1 MGKGR
6 GFSALGLLLL
16 LGAAL
21 GGRVPRGADF
31 KAINH
36 RHSDVRLPP
45 GLKPE
50 SYFLQLQPFLEQDL
64 FRGHIFINITVTSDL
79 EKRDLITL
87 HAGAKLKVKHVTLD
101 EVYAGPTFTVTTTTA
116 PVVEGENTTE
126 MAEEIDEP
134 PKVISVDREPQGQLL
149 LIRLSKELIPGYSYR
164 LGAEFSGH
172 MNNKSS
178 DGLFKGHY
186 VNQVTGNTHFFVAAH
201 FKPSF
206 ARTVFPCF
214 DEPHFKAPVTVS
226 IARPK
231 DTDLRTISNMPHVST
246 LPMVNDISWVWDTF
260 EASPPM
266 STYAISFLT
275 SDLMAGPS
283 EEGDIVKVY
292 ARPALSEES
301 EYARKV
307 APKALDYFEKTL
319 GVRFP
324 LAKLDLVALPGFNAP
339 VPAENWGLVFY
350 REGDILSGSNTYNRW
365 VTSYVVN
372 ELVMQWVGSL
382 ITPEWWQDVWMNR
395 ALVNFLARGAAY
407 QLEPEEERNSHE
419 QTPAAAV
426 YALYYE
432 YSKRSPYARQP
443 SMKDII
449 SATKAEV
456 VIRMLNFTISQ
467 KTFMNTLRDFINA
480 KSYDTYTPEQFWAAI
495 GTRAHREG
503 TLPLAVSSKAVASTW
518 MNGNRIPLLTVTRN
532 YKGSLNLMQRQFI
545 RDPSFDDEQDVEDE
559 SLWWIPVIMAP
570 QLSDGSVDLAS
581 KAPALWMPPT
591 RQIENLSDP
600 SDPEN
605 FLIVNPEDIGLFLVN
620 YDAQNWKLLGDHL
633 LREEGRSGPN
643 AIPPSTRAKLLH
655 DALNLAMA
663 GALDFSTALSLTRFL
678 KFEKQFEPWH
688 PFFNMVDML
697 SKKLDGTK
705 AGKLFSLF
713 VLRLTSNLDASLGEA
728 GLPNE
733 VAWKGKLRSNTR
745 HMLCSLGQENCI
757 NKARDI
763 FARWVRSK
771 TPDASIPVPSRVFC
785 PVFAYGSKEEWNF
798 GFERFNHL
806 SSSKAAADRSYL
818 LKTLAG
824 CPRDPSKIERL
835 LTAILLS
842 KGTKSEL
849 FSDADIR
856 LVLGEISGRHA
867 GYLELFRFTK
877 THWKQLKENFHSRPH
892 LWTALVTAATSNFKT
907 VEELKMVEQF
917 IEEHQGHFGSAAEGA
932 LQKSLERVQFE
943 AEWSKKH
950 LPEIENWLVGQMV
963 D

>member
-1 MGKGR
+1 MAKGQ
-6 GFSALGLLLL
+6 GFLALSLTVLL
-16 LGAAL
+16 AMVY

-36 RHSDVRLPP
+36 RHVDIRLPP
-45 GLKPE
+45 GIKPE

-64 FRGHIFINITVTSDL
+64 FRGHVFINITVTSDL
-79 EKRDLITL
+79 EQRDLITL
-87 HAGAKLKVKHVTLD
+87 HAGSKLKLKHVTLD
-101 EVYAGPTFTVTTTTA
+101 EVYPAGPLAPTTPA
-116 PVVEGENTTE
+116 PVLD
-126 MAEEIDEP
+126 AEETTDLPEEVEEP
-134 PKVISVDREPQGQLL
+134 PTVVSVDREPQGQLL
-149 LIRLSKELIPGYSYR
+149 LIKLSKELIPGYSYR

-172 MNNKSS
+172 INNKSS
-178 DGLFKGHY
+178 DGIFKGHY
-186 VNQVTGNTHFFVAAH
+186 VNQVTGNTHFYVAAH

-214 DEPHFKAPVTVS
+214 DEPEMKAVVTVS

-231 DTDLRTISNMPHVST
+231 ETDLRTISNMPHVST

-275 SDLMAGPS
+275 SDLMAGPR
-283 EEGDIVKVY
+283 EEDEIVRVFS
-292 ARPALSEES
+292 RPALAEET
-301 EYARKV
+301 EYARRV

-324 LAKLDLVALPGFNAP
+324 LPKLDLVALPGFNAP

-350 REGDILSGSNTYNRW
+350 REGDILSGGNGYNRW

-372 ELVMQWVGSL
+372 ELVMQWIGSL
-382 ITPEWWQDVWMNR
+382 VTPNWWQDVWMNR
-395 ALVNFLARGAAY
+395 ALANFLARGAAF
-407 QLEPEEERNSHE
+407 QLEPAEEKYSHE

-467 KTFMNTLRDFINA
+467 KTFMNTLRDFINDR
-480 KSYDTYTPEQFWAAI
+480 SYSTYTPEQFWAAI
-495 GTRAHREG
+495 GKRAHSEG

-518 MNGNRIPLLTVTRN
+518 MNGNRIPLLTVTRD
-532 YKGSLNLMQRQFI
+532 YKGNIDLSQRQFI
-545 RDPSFDDEQDVEDE
+545 RDPGFDDDENVEDE

-570 QLSDGSVDLAS
+570 QRPDGRVDIVT

-591 RQIENLSDP
+591 KQIENLSDP
-600 SDPEN
+600 SEPEN

-620 YDAQNWKLLGDHL
+620 YDTQNWKLLGNHL
-633 LREEGRSGPN
+633 LKEEGRVGPSS
-643 AIPPSTRAKLLH
+643 IPPTTRAKLLH
-655 DALNLAMA
+655 DSLNLAMA
-663 GALDFSTALSLTRFL
+663 GALDFDTALSMARFL
-678 KFEKQFEPWH
+678 KFERQFEPWH
-688 PFFNMVDML
+688 PFFNMVDVL
-697 SKKLDGTK
+697 SKRLDGTA
-705 AGKLFSLF
+705 AGKYFGRF
-713 VLRLTSNLDASLGEA
+713 VLRLASNLDSSLGEA

-733 VAWKGKLRSNTR
+733 PAWRGKLRSNTR
-745 HMLCSLGQENCI
+745 HMLCSLGEENCV
-757 NKARDI
+757 NKARDV

-771 TPDASIPVPSRVFC
+771 TPDVNIPVPSRVFC
-785 PVFAYGSKEEWNF
+785 PVFAFGSKEEWNF
-798 GFERFNHL
+798 GFERLGHL
-806 SSSKAAADRSYL
+806 TGAKASADRNFL

-824 CPRDPSKIERL
+824 CPRDPAKIEKL
-835 LTAILLS
+835 LTASLLS
-842 KGTKSEL
+842 KGTKGEPFSE
-849 FSDADIR
+849 SDIR
-856 LVLGEISGRHA
+856 LILGEISGRHA
-867 GYLELFRFTK
+867 GFTELFRFLK

-892 LWTALVTAATSNFKT
+892 LWVALVTAATSNFKT
-907 VEELKMVEQF
+907 EGELKMVEQF
-917 IEEHQGHFGSAAEGA
+917 IEEHQGHFGSAVEGA

-943 AEWSKKH
+943 AAWSKKH
-950 LPEIENWLVGQMV
+950 LDEIENWLAGQMA